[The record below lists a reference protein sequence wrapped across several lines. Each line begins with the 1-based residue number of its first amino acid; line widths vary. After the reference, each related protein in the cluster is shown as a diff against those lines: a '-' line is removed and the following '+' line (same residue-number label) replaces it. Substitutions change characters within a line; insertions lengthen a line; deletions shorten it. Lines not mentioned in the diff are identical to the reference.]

1 MIIFFLITPSWKCNT
16 TVILFTFFFVL
27 WPFGAS
33 QIIVMS
39 KIFLIPSKTKLCPL
53 KRVSP
58 PWARHCTRH
67 WGIEWR
73 TKEMK
78 SLPLWYSS
86 ESILLGQGGKKRIL
100 WKSDTWKLRSE
111 GWVVLSSKEP
121 NEKHSRKKD
130 QHIPSFCGRREYG
143 KSKRLKTT
151 NMDRAI
157 RVSEN
162 TVYNE
167 AGEGRKETTVHRKDF
182 SLYSKSQVKK
192 MND

>member
-1 MIIFFLITPSWKCNT
+1 MTTPSWKCNT
-16 TVILFTFFFVL
+16 TVILFTFFVL

-33 QIIVMS
+33 QITIMS
-39 KIFLIPSKTKLCPL
+39 KIFLIPFKTKLCPL
-53 KRVSP
+53 EGISP

-67 WGIEWR
+67 WGTEWW
-73 TKEMK
+73 TKQTK

-86 ESILLGQGGKKRIL
+86 ESILLGQGGKKRL
-100 WKSDTWKLRSE
+100 LRKSDTWKLRSE

-130 QHIPSFCGRREYG
+130 QHISSFCGRREYG

-151 NMDRAI
+151 NMDRAM
-157 RVSEN
+157 RASEN
-162 TVYNE
+162 TMYNE
-167 AGEGRKETTVHRKDF
+167 TGERRRNTVHKKDF
-182 SLYSKSQVKK
+182 SHYSKSQVKK